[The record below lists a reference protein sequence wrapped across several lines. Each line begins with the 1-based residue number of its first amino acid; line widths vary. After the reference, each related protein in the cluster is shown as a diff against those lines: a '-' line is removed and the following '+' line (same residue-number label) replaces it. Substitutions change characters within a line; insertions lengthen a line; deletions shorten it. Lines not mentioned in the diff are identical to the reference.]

1 MNILFFLKPKN
12 EVAYVYDYGT
22 LRQVL
27 ETMEYHK
34 YASIPMLNK
43 AGEYVGTITEGDL
56 LWGIKRYTNLNLKE
70 AENIFIQDFPRKV
83 DYAPVSI
90 DSDMEDLI
98 RKSMDQN
105 FVPVIDDQKKFIGI
119 VTRKSIIEYCYE
131 KLKKF
136 AGKTIDG
143 SIFHMLYYT
152 SMPHSEVFPSS
163 AKSADTEAGE

>member
-1 MNILFFLKPKN
+1 MNILFFLKLKSD
-12 EVAYVYDYGT
+12 VAYVYDYGT

-70 AENIFIQDFPRKV
+70 AENIFIQDFPRKA
-83 DYAPVSI
+83 DYAPVSA

-105 FVPVIDDQKKFIGI
+105 FVPVVDDQKKFIGI
-119 VTRKSIIEYCYE
+119 VTRRSIIEYCYE
-131 KLKKF
+131 KLKNLPEK
-136 AGKTIDG
+136 
-143 SIFHMLYYT
+143 Y
-152 SMPHSEVFPSS
+152 
-163 AKSADTEAGE
+163 